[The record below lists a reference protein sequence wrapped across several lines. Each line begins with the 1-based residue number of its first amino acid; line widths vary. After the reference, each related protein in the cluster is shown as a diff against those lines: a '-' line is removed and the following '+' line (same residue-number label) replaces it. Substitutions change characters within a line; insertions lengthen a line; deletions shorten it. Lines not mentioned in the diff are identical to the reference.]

1 LKLRIV
7 CATRQS
13 AKSFATATALGRSL
27 ALYPFPFVELRLFP
41 DNSAGLPAVYNAAL
55 KEPMSPSTIMVF
67 VHDDVHLM
75 DIYWP
80 DRILQGLAVFDILGI
95 AGNARRLPGQ
105 PSWKFLDSSFTPDT
119 AQHLS
124 GAIAFGRGWPPECV
138 SYYGTI
144 GREVKLLDGVLLVA
158 RSETLLSR
166 NVLFDERF
174 DFHFYDLDFCRQA
187 EQCGLRMGT
196 WPLPIIHESGGDM
209 RNSAWQ
215 DAYTRYM
222 DKWGS

>member
-1 LKLRIV
+1 LKFRIV
-7 CATRQS
+7 CATRES
-13 AKSFATATALGRSL
+13 ADSFGTATALGRSL

-41 DNSAGLPAVYNAAL
+41 RNSAGLPAIYNAAIN
-55 KEPMSPSTIMVF
+55 EPTSEPTIVVF
-67 VHDDVHLM
+67 VHDDVHLT

-80 DRILQGLAVFDILGI
+80 DRLKQGLAAFDIIGI
-95 AGNARRLPGQ
+95 AGNTRRLPGQ
-105 PSWKFLDSSFTPDT
+105 PSWKFLDTRFTPDT
-119 AQHLS
+119 AQYLS
-124 GAIAFGRGWPPECV
+124 GAIAHGQGWPPERI

-158 RSETLLSR
+158 RIESLLSC

-187 EQCGLRMGT
+187 EQRGLRMGT
-196 WPLPIIHESGGDM
+196 WPVPIIHESGGDLHH
-209 RNSAWQ
+209 SAWK
-215 DAYTRYM
+215 DAYSRYI